1 MTDLSESQLSQSLTA
16 VDSGALL
23 TLANGY
29 HARMVH
35 THWAAARSPGTW

>member
-23 TLANGY
+23 TLANDY

-35 THWAAARSPGTW
+35 PLGSRAVAGHLV